1 MKGSVMASETFKKRQ
16 KETARKEKQRL
27 KLARRLERKNEKVPG
42 ENSLDV
48 DIRQLEQSEQ
58 PADRTEPTGL

>member
-1 MKGSVMASETFKKRQ
+1 MASETFKKRQ
-16 KETARKEKQRL
+16 KEMARKEKKMQ

-42 ENSLDV
+42 ENTLDV

-58 PADRTEPTGL
+58 SEQPQDHAGPTIL